1 MKKTISII
9 LVSIVLLSV
18 VSFFG
23 CSKIDNGDA
32 YGILRQAIENSY
44 KEGLYFIKSSKVEA
58 NGDSLNINTYVM
70 SDTDKQGY
78 GLKDE
83 NGNYINLKT
92 RIVRSKYTK
101 ETNSYDNLTYMC
113 GLSKSINKQL
123 ESVDYLFRV
132 GEKQERQKMDIN
144 TFMNTELFKSYSIE
158 NHLREIDSWKET
170 DINFDIENGGVNKK
184 LNVIEMRFKLN
195 DEYLL
200 NYEQENGQKS
210 VFDGKYIILE
220 IAYDRISNV
229 IVYMDDLTVTFL
241 PFEYESYSL
250 KIVYMSPKF
259 EIYNYDEMFKDGE
272 KKEYPRFTDAVIC

>member
-1 MKKTISII
+1 MKKTTSIV
-9 LVSIVLLSV
+9 LVLIVLLSV

-58 NGDSLNINTYVM
+58 NGDSLNSNTYVM

-78 GLKDE
+78 GLKDD
-83 NGNYINLKT
+83 NGNYVNLKT
-92 RIVRSKYTK
+92 RIERSKYIK
-101 ETNSYDNLTYMC
+101 ETNSYDKLTYMC
-113 GLSKSINKQL
+113 GLSKPINNQL
-123 ESVDYLFRV
+123 ESVNYLFRV
-132 GEKQERQKMDIN
+132 GEKQERQQMDVN
-144 TFMNTELFKSYSIE
+144 TFMDSVLFKSYSIY
-158 NHLREIDSWKET
+158 HYLSEIDSWKET
-170 DINFDIENGGVNKK
+170 DINFDIENGGVIKK
-184 LNVIEMRFKLN
+184 LNVIEMYFKLS
-195 DEYLL
+195 DEYLS

-210 VFDGKYIILE
+210 IYDGKYIMLE

-259 EIYNYDEMFKDGE
+259 EIYNYDETLKDSE